1 MLRRRRRIMMGRQT
15 VDQSQLFYLFNL
27 ERRIPERHLLRRINP
42 TVTRI
47 LAEFREK
54 LEPFY
59 SEIGRPSIDPE
70 LMIRMLIVGY
80 CYGLR
85 FERKLCEE
93 VELHL
98 AYRWFC
104 RLDLDDQVPD
114 HSTFSVNRHG
124 RFRDSDIMRQVFEAV
139 VRACMDAGLVRGEGF
154 AVDASV
160 MEANASRYHGK
171 APDDIAWAEPERQTR
186 AVKEYLAGLDVDAQP
201 NPDRKAPKVIS
212 PSDPCSAWTAKA
224 NKRVQFGYGLNY
236 LIDIENAVIIDVEPT
251 PARTYDEVEST
262 KTMLDRTE
270 RRFNLKPKRLAAD
283 TAYGTGKFLGWL
295 VKEKRITPHIPV
307 RDASERDD
315 GTFSRSDF
323 RWDRR
328 RGVYVC
334 PNDKVLHTTGRVH
347 DGTMLRYRASKYDCD
362 VCALKMQCCPNM
374 PALQVPRDIH
384 EDARDVA
391 RRKMKTQAFAKSRDE
406 RKRVE
411 MRFAHLNS
419 NACGSAACLVHAT
432 NSTSSP
438 SSRTSRRWH
447 FEPSDTR
454 PRYRP
459 RRKRR
464 SQAGRVKG
472 KDTRS
477 QTLNQIAPR
486 ARSCQKIE
494 FSTASTHSDT

>member
-1 MLRRRRRIMMGRQT
+1 MMSRRGG
-15 VDQSQLFYLFNL
+15 DQPSFIYQFRLD
-27 ERRIPERHLLRRINP
+27 ERVPKDHLLRRIDGF
-42 TVTRI
+42 VTAA
-47 LAEFREK
+47 LADMHER
-54 LEPFY
+54 LAPYY
-59 SEIGRPSIDPE
+59 SEIGRPSVDPE

-85 FERKLCEE
+85 SERRLTQE

-104 RLDLDDQVPD
+104 RLDLDDKVPH
-114 HSTFSVNRHG
+114 HSTFSENRLH
-124 RFRDSDIMRQVFEAV
+124 RFRRSDVFRHIFERV
-139 VRACMDAGLVRGEGF
+139 VVACMTAGLVKGEGF

-171 APDDIAWAEPERQTR
+171 APDEIEWTEKQRQKR
-186 AVKEYLAGLDVDAQP
+186 AVAEYLAALEAEAATEDDTPDDNAGGGPENKPRRRYERQP
-201 NPDRKAPKVIS
+201 PKVIS
-212 PSDPCSAWTAKA
+212 PSDPQSAWTAKA

-236 LIDIENAVIIDVEPT
+236 LIDIENAVIVDVEPT

-283 TAYGTGKFLGWL
+283 TAYGTGRFLGWL
-295 VKEKRITPHIPV
+295 VGRGVAPHIPV

-347 DGTMLRYRASKYDCD
+347 DGTMLRYRASKFDCD

-374 PALQVPRDIH
+374 PARQVPRDIH

-391 RRKMKTQAFAKSRDE
+391 RRKMKTKAFVRSRDE

-411 MRFAHLNS
+411 MRFAHLKIHHGFERMRLRGLS
-419 NACGSAACLVHAT
+419 GARDEFHLAAIVQNL
-432 NSTSSP
+432 
-438 SSRTSRRWH
+438 
-447 FEPSDTR
+447 
-454 PRYRP
+454 
-459 RRKRR
+459 K
-464 SQAGRVKG
+464 
-472 KDTRS
+472 
-477 QTLNQIAPR
+477 TLALR
-486 ARSCQKIE
+486 ALKPPDPLR
-494 FSTASTHSDT
+494 FASFA